1 MDAVDQL
8 AAPPGSV
15 AAGARA
21 MAPVVVGY
29 APFALLVGAH
39 VATSADPIAAWMG
52 TSTIYGGAAQ
62 LAVLDVLAGGGSVV
76 AAALTGLLLQA
87 RLAVYAAALAPDWR
101 SASLP
106 SRLLAAFTLTDVP
119 WALSQA
125 HAGTGGDV
133 AARRRFYLGA
143 ALTLWVAWPVM
154 VTVGTV
160 CGAVLAHLPVTG
172 LVVPLL
178 FGALVVPHVRERRG
192 AATVLA
198 AAAAAL
204 ATWQWSAGSALL
216 AATVAGAAVAALG
229 EWGRR

>member
-1 MDAVDQL
+1 MDAVDHL

-29 APFALLVGAH
+29 VPFALLVGAH
-39 VATSADPIAAWMG
+39 VATSADPLAAWLG

-125 HAGTGGDV
+125 PRRHRRDV
-133 AARRRFYLGA
+133 AAA
-143 ALTLWVAWPVM
+143 
-154 VTVGTV
+154 
-160 CGAVLAHLPVTG
+160 
-172 LVVPLL
+172 
-178 FGALVVPHVRERRG
+178 
-192 AATVLA
+192 
-198 AAAAAL
+198 
-204 ATWQWSAGSALL
+204 SALL
-216 AATVAGAAVAALG
+216 SRRGPDPVGGVAGDGHRWERSAARC
-229 EWGRR
+229 WRTCP